1 MTRPM
6 DSFQILNWLPAFYL
20 ILAQSILYFS
30 ARTYLFIWNIVIW
43 VRGHMIHPKLVYTV
57 EDRLNTSAGKNLVEG
72 FYFTTKPF
80 K

>member
-1 MTRPM
+1 MTRPT

-57 EDRLNTSAGKNLVEG
+57 EDKHLSRKELGGRIL
-72 FYFTTKPF
+72 FYHQAI
-80 K
+80 